1 MHRKLLMNATQGLM
15 RYLRQLR
22 SPPPV
27 KYREVHRFFTLH
39 YTEFHASCSDLENGL
54 RYMDIDSLDA
64 ASSHMSK
71 CQTYVEQYANLL
83 ETID

>member
-1 MHRKLLMNATQGLM
+1 
-15 RYLRQLR
+15 
-22 SPPPV
+22 
-27 KYREVHRFFTLH
+27 
-39 YTEFHASCSDLENGL
+39 
-54 RYMDIDSLDA
+54 MDIDSLDA